1 MVIAAGTSSKRF
13 LFPLIALICALA
25 IGAVCYAAFGAPS
38 ALAETSSEKQA
49 EADEISARI
58 DELQTSLNE
67 AAAEYDRASQAYE
80 EALAAAD
87 AAEARAKEAQ
97 ARVKSIQERLSS
109 RVTSMYRNGG
119 SMRFFDVLLG
129 AASFEEFLTSWDAI
143 ETISGQD
150 ANLVAQSKAA
160 RAEAEAAEAE
170 FREQQQRAAE
180 EMEAAQEAQERIAAD
195 KAALE
200 EELDKINE
208 EIAVLL
214 AREEEER
221 IAAEEAARREAL
233 AQQYLSG
240 SYGGA
245 SNPNFDASFFDGWIR
260 PTSYYGVT
268 CEFGYSPITY
278 SHNGIDLGAS
288 SGTPIYAAGPGTV
301 TYTGWYGTG
310 GNAVIISHGSGV
322 RTIYMHQSE
331 IAASVGQSVS
341 AGDLIGYVGSTGLST
356 GPHLHFQVEIGGIP
370 INPRLIMSF

>member
-1 MVIAAGTSSKRF
+1 MITAARTSSKRLPF
-13 LFPLIALICALA
+13 ALA
-25 IGAVCYAAFGAPS
+25 VLFFALVIGLFCYAIMSAPAAF
-38 ALAETSSEKQA
+38 AETSAEKQA

-67 AAAEYDRASQAYE
+67 AAAEYDRASKAHE
-80 EALAAAD
+80 EAQAKAD
-87 AAEARAKEAQ
+87 AAEQRAKEAQ

-109 RVTSMYRNGG
+109 RVISMYRNGG

-180 EMEAAQEAQERIAAD
+180 EMQAAQEAEEQLAAD

-200 EELDKINE
+200 EELEKVNE

-214 AREEEER
+214 AHEEEER
-221 IAAEEAARREAL
+221 IAAEEAARREAFV
-233 AQQYLSG
+233 QQYFSDPG
-240 SYGGA
+240 SF
-245 SNPNFDASFFDGWIR
+245 SFDPSMFDGWIR
-260 PTSYYGVT
+260 PCSYYGVT

-288 SGTPIYAAGPGTV
+288 YGTPIYAAGPGTV

-310 GNAVIISHGSGV
+310 GNAVIISHGNGV

-331 IAASVGQSVS
+331 IAASVGQSVA

-356 GPHLHFQVEIGGIP
+356 GPHLHFQLEIGGVP
-370 INPRLIMSF
+370 TNPRNIMSF